1 MNEVFLQKGEN
12 SIQKKNG
19 VGGVRSQ
26 CAVRK
31 VNKMRIHWVLWKSLV
46 TRQVAHKYNSRSE
59 LRTQEMEA
67 NRLCESFLNLVLKW
81 RNLDVC

>member
-1 MNEVFLQKGEN
+1 MNEVFLKKGEN
-12 SIQKKNG
+12 SISKKNG
-19 VGGVRSQ
+19 GGSQ

-31 VNKMRIHWVLWKSLV
+31 VNKMRTHCVLWKSLV